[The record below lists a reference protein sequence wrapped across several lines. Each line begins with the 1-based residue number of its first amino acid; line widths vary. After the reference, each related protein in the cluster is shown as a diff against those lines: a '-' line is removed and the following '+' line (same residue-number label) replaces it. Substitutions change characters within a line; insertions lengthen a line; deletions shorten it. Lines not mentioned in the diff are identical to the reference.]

1 MTRIDDFFL
10 IWHGSSSTCF
20 SWKEISL
27 RFSFLSNSN
36 TASLAIYLNWRTQ
49 KLQEITSDVRAS
61 GFQASGGLDLSIFW
75 NLELWVGSGSVK
87 VALAGQSGGHL
98 CTITGS
104 NSGIKHVWIT
114 NSFWFFGF
122 GWAHL
127 QFESNFFHLR
137 LSTCIVCIHRSERS
151 KNYIHNCISSPRM
164 LVHVSLRNCKNNIY
178 KRLKVI
184 QCSSL
189 LDIAMLLEKNLLQM
203 QMLHCPHTTTK

>member
-1 MTRIDDFFL
+1 MRGGMTRIDDFFL
-10 IWHGSSSTCF
+10 IWHGSSTCF

-61 GFQASGGLDLSIFW
+61 GFRASGGLNLSIFL
-75 NLELWVGSGSVK
+75 NLELWVGSVSVK
-87 VALAGQSGGHL
+87 FALVGQSGGHL

-151 KNYIHNCISSPRM
+151 KNYIHNCISSPDA
-164 LVHVSLRNCKNNIY
+164 I
-178 KRLKVI
+178 
-184 QCSSL
+184 
-189 LDIAMLLEKNLLQM
+189 
-203 QMLHCPHTTTK
+203 